1 MEKLVITT
9 MDKLEQ
15 LEKNKGVVGTV
26 IGLILITLVIGTS
39 IFGIATI
46 MKYSV
51 KLINIICIRYFGFRL
66 Y

>member
-1 MEKLVITT
+1 MEKLVIIT